1 MRRSF
6 SPGAIR
12 PPFGRYSHAV
22 SLDAP
27 QKLLVISGQLAMRPD
42 GSVPEDAGEQTA
54 VVLAAIDACL
64 AEAGMERTDVLRLS
78 AYITEPD
85 YREAY
90 MRVRES
96 IDPDDYTSSFALW
109 SGTSFSAPLFAGQV
123 AAELADRIDPD
134 QDGRA
139 AAVARA
145 WKALAEVTDLSPS

>member
-27 QKLLVISGQLAMRPD
+27 QKLLVISGQLAVRPD

-64 AEAGMERTDVLRLS
+64 AEAGLGRADVLRLS
-78 AYITEPD
+78 AYITEPE

-90 MRVRES
+90 MRVRDAWVA
-96 IDPDDYTSSFALW
+96 DPPPASTL
-109 SGTSFSAPLFAGQV
+109 LV
-123 AAELADRIDPD
+123 
-134 QDGRA
+134 
-139 AAVARA
+139 V
-145 WKALAEVTDLSPS
+145 KALALPACKVEIEAIAGR

>member
-27 QKLLVISGQLAMRPD
+27 QKLLVISGQLAVRPD

-64 AEAGMERTDVLRLS
+64 AEAGLGRTDVLRLS
-78 AYITEPD
+78 AYITEPG

-90 MRVRES
+90 MRVRDAWVA
-96 IDPDDYTSSFALW
+96 DPPPASTL
-109 SGTSFSAPLFAGQV
+109 LV
-123 AAELADRIDPD
+123 
-134 QDGRA
+134 
-139 AAVARA
+139 V
-145 WKALAEVTDLSPS
+145 KALALPACKVEIEAIAGR